1 MASLVQSGNNDTMN
15 RTYTS
20 TMGYYVITLVS
31 EIYTLQDDTTCD
43 IQISSAGELVV
54 KAQYQ
59 ICMKENINWYWD
71 QKQHQKVIIVPTFKF
86 LHWCLDVVAVRDVHG
101 ITRSVC
107 NRNQAKKYLQRHHI
121 CLTYSDRD
129 YIIDEIGCR
138 DKIEYEI
145 NISIK
150 YDEE

>member
-59 ICMKENINWYWD
+59 ICMKENINWYLE
-71 QKQHQKVIIVPTFKF
+71 KQHQ
-86 LHWCLDVVAVRDVHG
+86 
-101 ITRSVC
+101 
-107 NRNQAKKYLQRHHI
+107 Q
-121 CLTYSDRD
+121 
-129 YIIDEIGCR
+129 
-138 DKIEYEI
+138 
-145 NISIK
+145 
-150 YDEE
+150 

>member
-1 MASLVQSGNNDTMN
+1 MIL
-15 RTYTS
+15 S
-20 TMGYYVITLVS
+20 TRNILHPCIDVM
-31 EIYTLQDDTTCD
+31 
-43 IQISSAGELVV
+43 VV
-54 KAQYQ
+54 K
-59 ICMKENINWYWD
+59 
-71 QKQHQKVIIVPTFKF
+71 
-86 LHWCLDVVAVRDVHG
+86 DVHNNP
-101 ITRSVC
+101 RSVC